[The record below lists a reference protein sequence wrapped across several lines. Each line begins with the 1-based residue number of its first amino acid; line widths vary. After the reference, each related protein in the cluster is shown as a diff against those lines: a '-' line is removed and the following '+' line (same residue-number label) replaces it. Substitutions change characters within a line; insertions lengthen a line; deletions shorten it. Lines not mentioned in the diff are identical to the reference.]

1 MTNLKLAWRNSH
13 ENYFSKHKNS
23 LRFDCHEAQGSKWPG
38 TRTEEKVL
46 KPDRKR
52 ICAKDSVHAHIIN
65 REKLLDQ
72 RERCA
77 IWRQNRVLN
86 ILDSEL
92 SLSPSRNSR
101 KSILFCR
108 KQVRSC
114 VQQEKNVVRTRN
126 LNQTCFSAKRIW
138 YHPEKVRVPFFW
150 NPNFWSIQL
159 PKSYGYFFPPEL
171 KIQGNIETSACKVPK
186 VQEKSHE
193 FWQFLGSEEKNHP

>member
-1 MTNLKLAWRNSH
+1 MWTKNKTGFKNTLEFPKNDFKERSPELLREKNEHSPRKKSKKGTLMTNLKLAWRNSH

-46 KPDRKR
+46 KPERTR

-101 KSILFCR
+101 KSKSFCR

-114 VQQEKNVVRTRN
+114 DQQEKM
-126 LNQTCFSAKRIW
+126 
-138 YHPEKVRVPFFW
+138 
-150 NPNFWSIQL
+150 
-159 PKSYGYFFPPEL
+159 
-171 KIQGNIETSACKVPK
+171 
-186 VQEKSHE
+186 
-193 FWQFLGSEEKNHP
+193 